1 MQLFQMKTSP
11 HLRFETS
18 PAPPT
23 VLDGADIFLRSRW
36 LGVLGFCSLLVLG
49 GSPLKAQAEPAA
61 QPAASETALLPE
73 SDLKEL
79 LGPIA
84 LYPDALIA
92 MILPASTIP
101 SDIVLGA
108 RYIEKKG
115 DPALADQQPWDDSV
129 RSLARYPDVL
139 LWMNENLEW
148 TAAVG
153 EAFVAQ
159 PADVM
164 NVLQKL
170 RAVARA
176 NGNLK
181 DTPEQKVVV
190 EKEVIRIVPAEPEVI
205 YVPQY
210 DPQVVYVESYST
222 APLITFGV
230 GWAVGSWLSFDCDW
244 WSRSIYRGNWCGWNT
259 LPVWR
264 GPSIG
269 IGIGSGWGWGGWN
282 NGWNNCWNNGW
293 NNGWN
298 NRWNNAGNGNWN
310 NDWNNRGRNQ
320 GSFNDF
326 RAQQTTINNSVNNNN
341 VNVVNIDTASASAWR
356 PSARSQREFSNRQ
369 RNQTGNA
376 RFVGPRQAG
385 ADRLDG
391 ADRPSDRPVN
401 LGGTPR
407 GGSFG
412 RPGRDGSNNVA
423 ALPRPSRLEGSGR
436 PDRDNA
442 IRPVSGGSRGPG
454 GIRPGGG
461 SGGSDA
467 GSPQSPLETPTGD
480 VVTEPAVAGPVTPGD
495 AAGRG
500 PGRRPGSP
508 NNDLPAADG
517 TTRPSAPSRGE
528 RPGSGNVRPPN
539 RQGEVPQDPS
549 LAPVGG
555 ETPSRPA
562 PRAPSDRERPGVS
575 PGSVSPSTPDRPDGL
590 SPARPQMRQR
600 PVPSA
605 PAPAVRE
612 PSTRPQR
619 SVSPTSPE
627 RPGAPTQRPQT
638 QQRPA
643 PGQSPAVSERPAPMQ
658 NNGTPSAPERSG
670 SQAPRSQQRPVPTQ
684 APVTRE
690 RPEPPQRS
698 EAPSAPGRPSAP
710 APAPRTQI
718 QQRPAPTQAP
728 AIRQPSAP
736 PQRSEAPSAP
746 SRPSAPTPRSQMQQR
761 PAPAQAPAM
770 RQPSPQQRSVAPSAP
785 SRPST
790 PAPRSQM
797 QQRPAPQQR
806 SVASP
811 APSRQSAPAPR
822 SEMQQRPAPARAPA
836 SREAPQRQAAPQR
849 AEQPRRQ
856 QAAPTAQR
864 PPQQPAQR
872 PTRSRPSPET
882 GEDGSPGR

>member
-23 VLDGADIFLRSRW
+23 VRDGADIFLRSRW

-480 VVTEPAVAGPVTPGD
+480 VVTDPAVAGPVTPGD

-643 PGQSPAVSERPAPMQ
+643 PGQSPAVSEPGPDAKQWDPVGPRALGFAGTAFAATSCPDSSPCHQGTSRTAAAQRGPVGPGPPECPRTSHADPTTSCSYPGSGHKAAVSTAAAQRGPVGSESSECPHTPFTDATASRPRSGPGHEAAFATAAQRGTVSSESPEHTGTAFANATTSSSAATQ
-658 NNGTPSAPERSG
+658 RGFPGPEPSECTGTTFGNATTPCPRPGSGFQRSSATPSGTAACGTTPQATSG
-670 SQAPRSQQRPVPTQ
+670 PHCTA
-684 APVTRE
+684 A
-690 RPEPPQRS
+690 
-698 EAPSAPGRPSAP
+698 
-710 APAPRTQI
+710 
-718 QQRPAPTQAP
+718 
-728 AIRQPSAP
+728 
-736 PQRSEAPSAP
+736 
-746 SRPSAPTPRSQMQQR
+746 
-761 PAPAQAPAM
+761 
-770 RQPSPQQRSVAPSAP
+770 
-785 SRPST
+785 T
-790 PAPRSQM
+790 PATCS
-797 QQRPAPQQR
+797 
-806 SVASP
+806 ASHTVT
-811 APSRQSAPAPR
+811 SF
-822 SEMQQRPAPARAPA
+822 
-836 SREAPQRQAAPQR
+836 
-849 AEQPRRQ
+849 
-856 QAAPTAQR
+856 
-864 PPQQPAQR
+864 
-872 PTRSRPSPET
+872 
-882 GEDGSPGR
+882 PGDR